1 MKYSPSQ
8 ENYIKAVYHLQL
20 ENSTVTTNALA
31 QALDTRPA
39 SVTDMLKKLKLQKL
53 LLYEKYRG
61 VKLTAEGRRL
71 AVQII
76 RKHRLWE
83 FFLVNT
89 LRFGWEEVHEIA
101 EELEHIGSGKLV
113 DRLDAFLGF
122 PQHDPHG
129 DPIPDRLGKLP
140 AGPHS
145 TLSEMPLHR
154 HAVVR
159 GIGDQRPVMLDLLRD
174 QQIALGTKLEVQK
187 KFLVDGSVQIKIR
200 GRQPVN
206 ISAYAAKNI
215 LVGYDKKKP

>member
-20 ENSTVTTNALA
+20 ESSTVTTNALA

-83 FFLVNT
+83 FFLVHT

-140 AGPHS
+140 AGTHS
-145 TLSEMPLHR
+145 ALSEMPLHR

-187 KFLVDGSVQIKIR
+187 KFSVDGSVQIKIR

-215 LVGYDKKKP
+215 LVGYDK